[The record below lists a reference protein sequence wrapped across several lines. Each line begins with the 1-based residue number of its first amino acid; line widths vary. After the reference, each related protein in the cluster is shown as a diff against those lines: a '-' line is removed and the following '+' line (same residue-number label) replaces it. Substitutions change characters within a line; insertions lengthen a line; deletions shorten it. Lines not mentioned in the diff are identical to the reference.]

1 MPLAWPCAFLCSAK
15 PAGRIVTNS
24 RLAMITAHDLDL
36 KGHRLFESSDI
47 EETRA
52 RISAVMQPHDL
63 QPVGSTRHLKAQMD
77 FVDIAGLG
85 LGSIKFGRMQVK
97 ASHVEDYHLIIFCRR
112 GTAVLHT
119 HGDDIFLDQNHGACL
134 PPGSPLNAEFSDD
147 CEQFVLR
154 IGSGLFL
161 RNTGLNNPNLQS
173 AIDLDRPELQSW
185 VRVLWSMTA
194 RPDLARENSKI
205 AFDYQRLLLGLLVQA
220 AGQSERHASSA
231 APSTVKRAETFIRE
245 NASQAICLADI
256 ADAADVPARTLLSSF
271 RRFRQTSPMSY
282 LRDIRLDRVRQRL
295 TDPNCA
301 DSVTKIAF
309 EEGFGHLG
317 RFSQEYADRFGEK
330 PSETLRVSR
339 KR

>member
-1 MPLAWPCAFLCSAK
+1 MCSTE
-15 PAGRIVTNS
+15 PADRIVTNS

-63 QPVGSTRHLKAQMD
+63 QPIGSTRHLNAQMN
-77 FVDIAGLG
+77 FVDLAGLG
-85 LGSIKFGRMQVK
+85 LGSIKFGHMRVK

-119 HGDDIFLDQNHGACL
+119 RGEDIVLDQNHGACL

-161 RNTGLNNPNLQS
+161 RNTGLSNPNLQS
-173 AIDLDRPELQSW
+173 VIDLRRPELQSW
-185 VRVLWSMTA
+185 ARILWSVTG

-205 AFDYQRLLLGLLVQA
+205 TLDYQRLLLGLLVQG
-220 AGQSERHASSA
+220 AGQSEHHASSA
-231 APSTVKRAETFIRE
+231 APFTVKRAEAFIRE
-245 NASQAICLADI
+245 NASQSICLADI

-282 LRDIRLDRVRQRL
+282 LRDVRLDRVRDRL
-295 TDPNCA
+295 TDPTCT
-301 DSVTKIAF
+301 DSVTKVAF

-317 RFSQEYADRFGEK
+317 RFSREYADRFGEK
-330 PSETLRVSR
+330 PSDTLRVSR
-339 KR
+339 GR